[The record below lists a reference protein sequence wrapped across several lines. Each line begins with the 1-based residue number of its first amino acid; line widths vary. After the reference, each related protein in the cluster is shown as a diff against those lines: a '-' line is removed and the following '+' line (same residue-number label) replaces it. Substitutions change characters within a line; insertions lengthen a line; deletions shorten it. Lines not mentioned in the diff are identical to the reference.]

1 MKYNTLISVS
11 KVILYLL
18 SIIVITHSII
28 FLLLKFHLFEYF
40 YYYGFDIHFNHAGFD
55 KTILYC
61 KYNSKEY
68 GHIIVFISYIT
79 MIISTLLLITYLF
92 FKKIKL
98 EIFIILIFSIIN
110 IITIEPKGQLNTIM
124 SYLKFEALDF
134 RSEKLMK
141 SEPMKNG
148 IRKIYHQNG
157 VLMSEVKVINGLFEG
172 ELKRYSSDGTLFEI
186 INFKA
191 GKPDGPQNSYH
202 PNGKPLL
209 IILNKDGKQLSLQH
223 FNKNGQ
229 LMEIKTF
236 LSSPK
241 FPYGY
246 TKNYHEN
253 GQLRFFAIFNK
264 NKKVEY
270 NIKYDENGK
279 VISEYKRN
287 KL

>member
-1 MKYNTLISVS
+1 MKPSIELIRLIA
-11 KVILYLL
+11 VILIVFTHTKNELEYGIAYVIVEQIPPYGTAIL
-18 SIIVITHSII
+18 SIISGY
-28 FLLLKFHLFEYF
+28 LYFEVSR
-40 YYYGFDIHFNHAGFD
+40 HKQN
-55 KTILYC
+55 
-61 KYNSKEY
+61 
-68 GHIIVFISYIT
+68 
-79 MIISTLLLITYLF
+79 LF